1 MGRGRASEERGP
13 RQALEAGPSHT
24 SRGRPWCR
32 ATRLCHSCTW
42 CGFWRS
48 RTLLRSRGRRL
59 MSCSKRARRSSRS
72 TSSVKSGQGG
82 GRQFT
87 VPRAPPAHCRSLPY
101 APTVHL
107 GTPSPSC
114 PRATV
119 NPHVGRVQAT
129 LETPQSHRPPP
140 KPSFPA
146 KLWPRPPLHLTV
158 YPAFP
163 SHQGSTQAPLKS
175 VPVLATHPLT
185 LPCCW
190 PLTPRPTH
198 PQEVTRDPSPPAHP
212 PPPAPAPRR
221 SPSSPRSYSPRI
233 GHSCQTPG

>member
-1 MGRGRASEERGP
+1 MGLAGGFEGVHRLHSLRVRIDDLGGKGWVRLGGDPVGRGRASEERGP

-140 KPSFPA
+140 
-146 KLWPRPPLHLTV
+146 
-158 YPAFP
+158 
-163 SHQGSTQAPLKS
+163 QAL
-175 VPVLATHPLT
+175 
-185 LPCCW
+185 LPCQA
-190 PLTPRPTH
+190 LA
-198 PQEVTRDPSPPAHP
+198 QAPSPPHCVPCFPFP
-212 PPPAPAPRR
+212 PGFNPSPTEKCPSPGNPPTHTPLLLASDPKTH
-221 SPSSPRSYSPRI
+221 SPPRS
-233 GHSCQTPG
+233 H